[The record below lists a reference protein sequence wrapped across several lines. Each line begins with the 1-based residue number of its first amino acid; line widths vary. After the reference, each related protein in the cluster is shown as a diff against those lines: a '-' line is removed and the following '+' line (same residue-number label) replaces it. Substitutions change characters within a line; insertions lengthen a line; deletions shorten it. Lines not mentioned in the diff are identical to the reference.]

1 MLESHHTNLRRV
13 TYIVLDEVDRMLD
26 MGFEPQ
32 MKKIV
37 SQIRPDRQTLYWSAT
52 WPKEVE
58 QLSNS
63 FFTTH
68 TKTIALVVR
77 QFLDDDDDDE
87 YEDDRDGNRLLE
99 FMFGN
104 IDGAVDLDIDYL
116 EQVGG
121 LLNKKLKILNGG
133 MNIMKVGNTKKNA
146 RESFA
151 YGACGQQA
159 KEQKIGY
166 SRDSD
171 QMCRQEPRVILS
183 DYPCV
188 PLEEAQGNI
197 DTVSKFIGLESL
209 SGVIKEEWR
218 QVRHTFK
225 KINTNLVYSEA
236 HIRVL
241 AHIQKRVSLKN
252 MASSNVVDVST
263 LHVDKDESYLD
274 SEKYAEELQ
283 LQEALIYSEASIS
296 SSSSQQDASSTSS
309 QIDASSTTSSSSSEN
324 DASSTSS
331 SSSQND
337 TSSTP
342 SSASQNDAS
351 STSSSSSS
359 LKDSSSSSSVPSI
372 PATST
377 PTNALKMKE
386 PVVTSEASQL
396 SESFFCEIC
405 MDTKSSSEMFSNATV
420 CGHPYCSDCISGHVS
435 AKIKENMTSVKC
447 PDPKCKEVI
456 GPEHCR
462 AIVPKEVLE
471 RWEEALCESLILG
484 SEKFYCPFKD
494 CSVMLVDDGGES
506 VTSSECPNCHRL
518 FCAQCKVAWHSEMDC
533 NEFQSLNED
542 ERNPEDIML
551 MQLAKSKEW
560 RRCPSCNIIV
570 EKQDGCHRISCRCG
584 NHFCY
589 GCGKI
594 HVGSYACDV

>member
-1 MLESHHTNLRRV
+1 MVHPFLQINSKNSP
-13 TYIVLDEVDRMLD
+13 
-26 MGFEPQ
+26 F
-32 MKKIV
+32 V
-37 SQIRPDRQTLYWSAT
+37 SQRNNKLFLKEAT
-52 WPKEVE
+52 
-58 QLSNS
+58 S
-63 FFTTH
+63 
-68 TKTIALVVR
+68 
-77 QFLDDDDDDE
+77 
-87 YEDDRDGNRLLE
+87 
-99 FMFGN
+99 
-104 IDGAVDLDIDYL
+104 
-116 EQVGG
+116 
-121 LLNKKLKILNGG
+121 
-133 MNIMKVGNTKKNA
+133 
-146 RESFA
+146 
-151 YGACGQQA
+151 
-159 KEQKIGY
+159 
-166 SRDSD
+166 
-171 QMCRQEPRVILS
+171 
-183 DYPCV
+183 
-188 PLEEAQGNI
+188 
-197 DTVSKFIGLESL
+197 
-209 SGVIKEEWR
+209 
-218 QVRHTFK
+218 
-225 KINTNLVYSEA
+225 
-236 HIRVL
+236 IRVL
-241 AHIQKRVSLKN
+241 AVRCYSIHVFLFVVLSSHPRFPWFCGVTSLIIRFSSSFLCFSASSSSSMRFQKLNTIPMEMLGENITTPKRVKN
-252 MASSNVVDVST
+252 MASSSVVGVST
-263 LHVDKDESYLD
+263 LHDKDESYLN

-296 SSSSQQDASSTSS
+296 SSSSQQDASS
-309 QIDASSTTSSSSSEN
+309 SSEN
-324 DASSTSS
+324 DASSISS

-359 LKDSSSSSSVPSI
+359 LNDSSSSSSASSI
-372 PATST
+372 PETST
-377 PTNALKMKE
+377 PTHSLKMKE
-386 PVVTSEASQL
+386 PVVTSDASQS
-396 SESFFCEIC
+396 SESFFCDIC
-405 MDTKSSSEMFSNATV
+405 MDTKSSSEMFSKATV
-420 CGHPYCSDCISGHVS
+420 CGHLYCSDCISGHVS
-435 AKIKENMTSVKC
+435 AKIKENITNVKC

-484 SEKFYCPFKD
+484 TQKFYCPFKD

-570 EKQDGCHRISCRCG
+570 EKQEGCHRISCRLPTDLSCCRCG

>member
-1 MLESHHTNLRRV
+1 MHT
-13 TYIVLDEVDRMLD
+13 
-26 MGFEPQ
+26 
-32 MKKIV
+32 
-37 SQIRPDRQTLYWSAT
+37 
-52 WPKEVE
+52 
-58 QLSNS
+58 
-63 FFTTH
+63 
-68 TKTIALVVR
+68 VV
-77 QFLDDDDDDE
+77 
-87 YEDDRDGNRLLE
+87 G
-99 FMFGN
+99 
-104 IDGAVDLDIDYL
+104 DGAQTRFWKDVWCSDIPLRERFGRLFALALNQDARCSVADQVWSRVGHWLHLDLPAFSSIRDVVDWVDSRPMVHMERSTVESVFMVVIWVLWTHMVHHPFLQINSKNSPFGS
-116 EQVGG
+116 QRN
-121 LLNKKLKILNGG
+121 NKLFLK
-133 MNIMKVGNTKKNA
+133 
-146 RESFA
+146 
-151 YGACGQQA
+151 
-159 KEQKIGY
+159 
-166 SRDSD
+166 
-171 QMCRQEPRVILS
+171 
-183 DYPCV
+183 
-188 PLEEAQGNI
+188 EA
-197 DTVSKFIGLESL
+197 TS
-209 SGVIKEEWR
+209 
-218 QVRHTFK
+218 
-225 KINTNLVYSEA
+225 
-236 HIRVL
+236 IRVL
-241 AHIQKRVSLKN
+241 AHRQKRVSLKN
-252 MASSNVVDVST
+252 MASSSVVGVST
-263 LHVDKDESYLD
+263 LHDKDESYLN

-296 SSSSQQDASSTSS
+296 SSSSQQDASS
-309 QIDASSTTSSSSSEN
+309 SSEN
-324 DASSTSS
+324 DASSISS

-359 LKDSSSSSSVPSI
+359 LKDSSSSAASSI

-377 PTNALKMKE
+377 PTHALKMKE
-386 PVVTSEASQL
+386 PVVTSDASQS
-396 SESFFCEIC
+396 SESFFCDIC

-420 CGHPYCSDCISGHVS
+420 CGHLYCSDCISGHVS
-435 AKIKENMTSVKC
+435 AKIKENITNVKC

-533 NEFQSLNED
+533 TEFQSLNED

-570 EKQDGCHRISCRCG
+570 EKQEGCHRISCRCG

-594 HVGSYACDV
+594 HIGSYACDV